1 MYPVVFVLCT
11 GRCGSEAF
19 IRACSHITNY
29 TAGHE
34 TRTRLIGAARFDYPI
49 AHIEA
54 DNRLAWLLGRLEH
67 RFGNDAFFVHLVRNE
82 VDVANSH
89 AKRLSWQGAISRAY
103 RDGILMLNQDDD
115 FDVCLD
121 YVKTV
126 NSNIELFL
134 KDKDNKMKFGLEVA
148 EYDFDRF
155 WHLIGAEGDL
165 NAALEEWKHK
175 SNTTEEMLARQQ
187 KRSAPVEAKQSSS
200 VRNFARGIKKKILR

>member
-1 MYPVVFVLCT
+1 
-11 GRCGSEAF
+11 
-19 IRACSHITNY
+19 
-29 TAGHE
+29 
-34 TRTRLIGAARFDYPI
+34 
-49 AHIEA
+49 
-54 DNRLAWLLGRLEH
+54 
-67 RFGNDAFFVHLVRNE
+67 
-82 VDVANSH
+82 
-89 AKRLSWQGAISRAY
+89 
-103 RDGILMLNQDDD
+103 MLNQDDD